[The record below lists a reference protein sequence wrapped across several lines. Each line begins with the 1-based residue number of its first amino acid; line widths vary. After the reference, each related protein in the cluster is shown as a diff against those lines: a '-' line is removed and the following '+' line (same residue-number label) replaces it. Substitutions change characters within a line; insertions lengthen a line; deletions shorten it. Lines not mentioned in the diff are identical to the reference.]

1 MGRGNVCTWGDYE
14 GLYYVDRDYLDYYTA
29 KEADE
34 YGEFEGKMLGE
45 IEYNEFC
52 DYDYDYTISEIYYE
66 EFVQEFVNLMEKKFG
81 SFTSTGDIGG
91 TIMENNLFEIQIED
105 NEWSYAVKLIQK
117 ENDWDDSLRGLQK
130 RHYQNYLNGMK
141 DILLYMFPEIG
152 CYAGAWTHGVIKRG

>member
-14 GLYYVDRDYLDYYTA
+14 GLYYVDRDYLDYYIA

-34 YGEFEGKMLGE
+34 DGEFEGKMLGE
-45 IEYNEFC
+45 IEYDEFC

-66 EFVQEFVNLMEKKFG
+66 EFVHEFVDLMEKKFN

-91 TIMENNLFEIQIED
+91 TIMENNLFKIKIED
-105 NEWSYAVKLIQK
+105 NEWSYAVMLIQK

-141 DILLYMFPEIG
+141 DVLLYMFPEIG